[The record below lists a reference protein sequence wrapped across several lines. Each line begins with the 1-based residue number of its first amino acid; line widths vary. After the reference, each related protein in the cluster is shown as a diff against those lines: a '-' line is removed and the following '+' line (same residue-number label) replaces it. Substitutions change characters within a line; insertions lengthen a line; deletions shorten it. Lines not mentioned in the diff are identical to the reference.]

1 MKKNLLFMLSIFV
14 LSISF
19 VSCGNDDENDDSN
32 SNTLELYLDNVKQEV
47 SSISNI
53 EYITT
58 NVVGETQLKA
68 YFYGGDGSQ
77 FTSFTM
83 TFDNVKLSEINIG
96 DNLISKNRVMTYYML
111 ICDKGMYTMG
121 DIMTDLNGNPI
132 FVGYIGQAVVKSF
145 DKTNNKME
153 IEFKDVKLADGKGNF
168 INVKGLINSIIE

>member
-1 MKKNLLFMLSIFV
+1 
-14 LSISF
+14 
-19 VSCGNDDENDDSN
+19 
-32 SNTLELYLDNVKQEV
+32 
-47 SSISNI
+47 
-53 EYITT
+53 
-58 NVVGETQLKA
+58 
-68 YFYGGDGSQ
+68 
-77 FTSFTM
+77 
-83 TFDNVKLSEINIG
+83 VKLSEINIG